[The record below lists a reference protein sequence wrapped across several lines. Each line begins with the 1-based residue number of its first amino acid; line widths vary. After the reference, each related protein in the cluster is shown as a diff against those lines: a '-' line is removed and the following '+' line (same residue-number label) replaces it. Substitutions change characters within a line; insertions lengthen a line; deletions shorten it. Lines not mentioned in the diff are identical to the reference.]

1 MYMPSNP
8 VEVKVVAAAGTIVLN
23 RPDNGNALTRAMVEE
38 VAQALDDLYLERRV
52 RAIIL
57 TGAGGDFCVGSD
69 LVEMQSSPDAD
80 VEEAYS
86 QWGAD
91 AAEFRDL
98 LIRMLE
104 ITKPIIAA
112 VSGRALGAGAALV
125 AASDVAVAS
134 SDATFGLPDVR
145 HGLVAGLAAPLLN
158 FRLGAGQTAR
168 LMLSGESID
177 ATESHRIGAF
187 HEVVPPEMAWA
198 RAAQIAA
205 DCAAGAPEAIQLSKR
220 LLNET
225 LGEQLATQLAAA
237 AAMEATAR
245 TTEAAEEGI
254 AAALEGRLPEW
265 K

>member
-1 MYMPSNP
+1 MYMSSNP
-8 VEVKVVAAAGTIVLN
+8 IEVKVVDVAGTIVLN
-23 RPDNGNALTRAMVEE
+23 RPDSGNALTRAMIDELG
-38 VAQALDDLYLERRV
+38 QALDDLYLERRV

-57 TGAGGDFCVGSD
+57 TGAGEDFCVGAD
-69 LVEMQSSPDAD
+69 LAELRTSQ
-80 VEEAYS
+80 EEGGDEAQS

-98 LIRMLE
+98 LVRMLE

-125 AASDVAVAS
+125 AACDIAVAS
-134 SDATFGLPDVR
+134 ADATFGLPDVR
-145 HGLVAGLAAPLLN
+145 HGMVAGLAAPLLN

-168 LMLSGESID
+168 LMLSGQAID
-177 ATESHRIGAF
+177 AAEAHRVGAF
-187 HEVVPPEMAWA
+187 HELTPPEMAWA

-205 DCAAGAPEAIQLSKR
+205 ECAAGAPEAIQLSKR
-220 LLNET
+220 LINET

-245 TTEAAEEGI
+245 TTQAAEEGI
-254 AAALEGRLPEW
+254 AAAMEGRLPVW

>member
-1 MYMPSNP
+1 
-8 VEVKVVAAAGTIVLN
+8 VKVIDAAGTIVLN
-23 RPDNGNALTRAMVEE
+23 RPDHGNAITRAMVEE
-38 VAQALDDLYLERRV
+38 LGQALDDLYLERRV

-57 TGAGGDFCVGSD
+57 TGAGGDFCAGAD
-69 LVEMQSSPDAD
+69 LGEMKTSQEAD
-80 VEEAYS
+80 VDEALT

-98 LIRMLE
+98 LVRMLE

-125 AASDVAVAS
+125 AACDAVIAS
-134 SDATFGLPDVR
+134 ADATFGLPDVR

-158 FRLGAGQTAR
+158 FRIGAGQATR
-168 LMLSGESID
+168 LMLAGQAID
-177 ATESHRIGAF
+177 AAEAHRIGVF
-187 HEVVPPEMAWA
+187 HELVPPEMAWA

-205 DCAAGAPEAIQLSKR
+205 ECAAGAPEAIQLSKR
-220 LLNET
+220 LINET
-225 LGEQLATQLAAA
+225 LGEHLATQLAAA